1 MKQRHMHL
9 NDFTQKAGSKKI
21 PKYYGDCLV
30 ELGRANPNIVALSG
44 DLAPATEC
52 DEFKKEFPKRYFSA
66 GIAEA
71 NMIGLAAGMAR
82 NGDTPFVHSFSVF
95 LSRRAYD
102 QIAMQIAYP
111 KLNVKLAGFLPGL
124 TTNLGVSHQAIDDI
138 ALMRALPSMTIVE
151 PGFNSQIKQLVVA
164 SANFNGP
171 VYMRL
176 HRPVIFDE
184 AFPYPTDFEIG
195 KGQLLINGDDAIVFA
210 SGHSVREAILASRA
224 CAEKGVSVAVANIHT
239 IKPLDELFLLEQI
252 KDKKVAVTV
261 ENHSII
267 GGLGAAIAEVFA
279 ESQNVFNRNLKFK
292 RIGVN
297 DKFAEGGSTEFLFA
311 KYGLSSIHIE
321 NTIISLIENSSD
333 EV

>member
-1 MKQRHMHL
+1 MNQSHLHL
-9 NDFTQKAGSKKI
+9 NDFTQKAGRKQI
-21 PKYYGDCLV
+21 PKYYGNCLV
-30 ELGRANPNIVALSG
+30 ELGRKDLSIVALSG

-52 DEFKKEFPKRYFSA
+52 DEFKKEFPTRYFSA

-82 NGDTPFVHSFSVF
+82 SGDKPFVHSFSVF

-138 ALMRALPSMTIVE
+138 ALMRVLPNITIVE
-151 PGFNSQIKQLVVA
+151 PGFNLQIEQLVMA
-164 SANFNGP
+164 SADFNGP

-176 HRPVIFDE
+176 HRPISLDE
-184 AFPYPTDFEIG
+184 SFPYPSDFEFG
-195 KGQLLINGDDAIVFA
+195 RGQLLIDGDDAIVFA
-210 SGHSVREAILASRA
+210 SGHSVKEAIVASRA
-224 CAEKGVSVAVANIHT
+224 CAEKGISVAVANIHT
-239 IKPLDELFLLEQI
+239 IKPLDKLFVLEQA
-252 KDKKVAVTV
+252 KHKKVAVTA

-267 GGLGAAIAEVFA
+267 GGLGASIAEVFA
-279 ESQNVFNRNLKFK
+279 ESQQAFNNGLKFK
-292 RIGVN
+292 RIGIN

-321 NTIISLIENSSD
+321 NTIINLIEN
-333 EV
+333 